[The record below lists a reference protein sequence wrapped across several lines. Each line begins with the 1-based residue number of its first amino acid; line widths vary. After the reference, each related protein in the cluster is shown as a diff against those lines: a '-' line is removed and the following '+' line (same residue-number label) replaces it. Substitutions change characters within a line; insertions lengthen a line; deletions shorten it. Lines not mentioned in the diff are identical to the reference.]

1 VNAWERQQLKMATVG
16 LSGAGGDQIEDLQ
29 RSGGGGGQE
38 TQEGS
43 LRDAQA
49 RTMLLIILLHK

>member
-1 VNAWERQQLKMATVG
+1 MATVG